1 MTDPRTDPVA
11 HLRRDLA
18 FEAEL
23 PGGHYRFAT
32 TWGLF
37 SPRGVDEGSKL
48 LLRHVEVAPDA
59 DCLDLGCGYGVLGV
73 VLARLAPHGHTTLA
87 DKDFVAV
94 EYARRNLALN
104 GLANGEALLSNG
116 FDALRE
122 RRFDVIV
129 ANLPAKV
136 GKELLT
142 IYLHD
147 ALATLQPGGALW
159 MVTVTGLRRFIERM
173 SKEVFDDYD
182 KVKQGPHYTVAV
194 TRKPG

>member
-1 MTDPRTDPVA
+1 MPKHNDPVA
-11 HLRRDLA
+11 HLRRDLK

-23 PGGHYRFAT
+23 AGSHYRFSA

-37 SPRGVDEGSKL
+37 SPRGVDDGSKL
-48 LLRHVEVAPDA
+48 LLRHIKVPTEA

-73 VLARLAPHGHTTLA
+73 VLARLAPGGHTTLV

-94 EYARRNLALN
+94 DYAQRNLTDN
-104 GLANGEALLSNG
+104 GLTNGEALLSNG
-116 FDALRE
+116 FDAILD

-147 ALATLQPGGALW
+147 ALTTLRPGGALW

-173 SKEVFDDYD
+173 SKEVFGDYD

-194 TRKPG
+194 ARKRG